1 MATVE
6 QRVKD
11 IQSSWERER
20 RGEVFVEEGLFG
32 MRDIDGTVIHRAEFA
47 FVGKCRDNILFIRQ
61 DGTYCKKSPGCI
73 ENGYM
78 PEELRPYVKEG
89 KAGFKVDGK
98 VVIAPEYEYIQS
110 TFGDNTVFTVVKD
123 GREYY
128 INDKGGG
135 GPDEGSQV

>member
-11 IQSSWERER
+11 IQSSWEQER

-47 FVGKCRDNILFIRQ
+47 FVGKCRDNILFIRR
-61 DGTYCKKSPGCI
+61 DGTYCKKSPRCI

-78 PEELRPYVKEG
+78 SEELMLLADFIVNLRNAFSPNLDRSILG
-89 KAGFKVDGK
+89 AH
-98 VVIAPEYEYIQS
+98 
-110 TFGDNTVFTVVKD
+110 
-123 GREYY
+123 
-128 INDKGGG
+128 
-135 GPDEGSQV
+135 

>member
-78 PEELRPYVKEG
+78 PEELMPLADFIVNLRNAFSPNLDRCIYG
-89 KAGFKVDGK
+89 AH
-98 VVIAPEYEYIQS
+98 
-110 TFGDNTVFTVVKD
+110 
-123 GREYY
+123 
-128 INDKGGG
+128 
-135 GPDEGSQV
+135 